1 MDLIKTLHSRR
12 PFILILRLRQL
23 VSTFKRGFFSLR
35 NLTNINTNLRKRTLV
50 LVVLV
55 IVICLPLTKLNT
67 ACHCYN

>member
-35 NLTNINTNLRKRTLV
+35 NLTNINTNLRKRAL
-50 LVVLV
+50 VLV
-55 IVICLPLTKLNT
+55 IVICFPLTKLNT